1 MNTVPPGGTLPGQRI
16 AYDPIAGRRRFSLPD
31 GKRVAVWV
39 IVNIEEWNPMVFDPT
54 LLRMLVELVGAER
67 VMLGSDYPFDMGD
80 DDPVG
85 VLAAAG
91 LTPAQTAQIASA
103 TATGFFCLDA

>member
-1 MNTVPPGGTLPGQRI
+1 
-16 AYDPIAGRRRFSLPD
+16 
-31 GKRVAVWV
+31 
-39 IVNIEEWNPMVFDPT
+39 MVFDPT

-85 VLAAAG
+85 MLAAAG
-91 LTPAQTAQIASA
+91 LTPAQTAKIASA
-103 TATGFFCLDA
+103 TATGFFRLDA